1 MNLQLRCL
9 LPNPKVSSNLLSQ
22 VVLQLK
28 VTEALFHTLPTTCS
42 KEEITSREKNKI
54 KQTKKTQQPKK
65 TIKKTAQRNKFS
77 SGIRKHSSISCQR
90 KEVQPFQ
97 PALSLT
103 ILLFYQ
109 HTKSIQKATDQVIV
123 SDQIQWI
130 TLGAWSPTLVK
141 FPLKRNTEASTMGCS
156 ALLYRPWGWGTPD
169 WVSRTVNRSSR
180 TKNHYAS
187 WSDLRR
193 WDSLYPS
200 ALKNVKFRSNCQG
213 SVQYRIFNNENITT
227 SLKKQF

>member
-1 MNLQLRCL
+1 M
-9 LPNPKVSSNLLSQ
+9 
-22 VVLQLK
+22 
-28 VTEALFHTLPTTCS
+28 
-42 KEEITSREKNKI
+42 
-54 KQTKKTQQPKK
+54 
-65 TIKKTAQRNKFS
+65 
-77 SGIRKHSSISCQR
+77 SCQR
-90 KEVQPFQ
+90 QEVQPFQ

-109 HTKSIQKATDQVIV
+109 HTKSIQKATDQIIV

-130 TLGAWSPTLVK
+130 TLGAWSPTLLK
-141 FPLKRNTEASTMGCS
+141 FPLKCNTEASTTGCS
-156 ALLYRPWGWGTPD
+156 SLLSRARGWSTSD

-193 WDSLYPS
+193 WDSLCPS
-200 ALKNVKFRSNCQG
+200 ALNNVKFRSSCQG

-227 SLKKQF
+227 SLKNSFNVWPSLWWRIFFPGIYLGFIMVCYSRLLPLIFITMHLGKNLAPLIFSAPSH